1 MEFRQTFTNAL
12 LELMEKDPKICI
24 LDADLAKP
32 NGTMPLYK
40 KFPNRCFNVGIAEAN
55 MVGIAAG
62 LASYGY
68 KPIVFS
74 FAPFVTRRV
83 CDQIAISVAYAKQK
97 VIIVGTD
104 PGITAELNGGTHMS
118 FEDIAVVRSIPNMV
132 VYDVVDYKQL
142 PQALEQLLE
151 IDNPVYIR
159 MPRKADIS
167 IFTEDYKY
175 QLYKADVI
183 KKGTD
188 ISIIA
193 TGIMVSEANKAV
205 EILEKEGIH
214 AELISVNTIKPL
226 DEETII
232 ESVKKT
238 KKVITCENHS
248 LIGGLYS
255 AVCELLSNKYPVKV
269 LGIGIKNRFGQVG
282 KYNELLKDYEM
293 TAQDI
298 YNEVKNNL

>member
-24 LDADLAKP
+24 LDADLSKP

-205 EILEKEGIH
+205 EMLEKEGIH
-214 AELISVNTIKPL
+214 AEIISVNTIKPL